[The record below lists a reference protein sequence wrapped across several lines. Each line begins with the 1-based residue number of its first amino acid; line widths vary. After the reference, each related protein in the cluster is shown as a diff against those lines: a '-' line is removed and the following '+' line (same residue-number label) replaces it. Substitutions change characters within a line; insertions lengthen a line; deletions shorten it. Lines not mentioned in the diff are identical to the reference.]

1 MAILM
6 LLKIADADGR
16 MRVLSAML
24 LAISALFLL
33 AKNAR
38 ADSAEPSSE
47 VAQALRSLSMSR

>member
-16 MRVLSAML
+16 MRVLSA